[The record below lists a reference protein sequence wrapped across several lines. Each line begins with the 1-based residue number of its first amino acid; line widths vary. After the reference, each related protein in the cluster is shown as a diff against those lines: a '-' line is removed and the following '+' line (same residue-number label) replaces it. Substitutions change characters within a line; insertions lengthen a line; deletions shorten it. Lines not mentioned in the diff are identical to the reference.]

1 MHILTERS
9 RRWRVIEVAALVV
22 VAAYGACSIGV
33 MAQAPTPTTGGVV
46 GTPAVP
52 GITAATLAPTIAG
65 GSANLPAG
73 SQSTSGR
80 PRITALLVIA
90 VIALILLGGG
100 FTFNQRRS
108 RRMP

>member
-1 MHILTERS
+1 MNIWTNIS
-9 RRWRVIEVAALVV
+9 RRWHVIGATVLIA
-22 VAAYGACSIGV
+22 AAYGACAMSVI
-33 MAQAPTPTTGGVV
+33 AQAPTPTTGGAVS
-46 GTPAVP
+46 TPAAP
-52 GITAATLAPTIAG
+52 GISAATLAPTIAG

-90 VIALILLGGG
+90 VIALILIGGG

-108 RRMP
+108 RRLP

>member
-1 MHILTERS
+1 VNGAI
-9 RRWRVIEVAALVV
+9 ALIV
-22 VAAYGACSIGV
+22 VAAYGACAIGV
-33 MAQAPTPTTGGVV
+33 MAQAPTPTTGGAV

-80 PRITALLVIA
+80 PRIIALLVIA

-108 RRMP
+108 RRLP